1 MISLSVVRQAK
12 QRRWAVVAVA
22 AALLLAVPAIV
33 DAVRPAGQSIAAAR
47 LRDLVLRSVTAP
59 YQGHAQST
67 GSLALP
73 ELPNLA
79 DVSALFSS
87 TTSMRAWYA
96 GPDRYRVAVLTTAG
110 EHDVYRLPEGE
121 YTWDYGANALV
132 ELRGRPSVRLP
143 RASDLLPPE
152 LARWILG
159 SAPADA
165 VTSLPARRIAGIAAS
180 GLRLDP
186 ADPDTTIGRVG
197 LWADPVTGLPLRVEV
212 TARGQHAPG
221 LVTAFD
227 EVDQTVPT
235 VTTPQPAVGTG
246 FSVTDGPDI
255 ATALGTPGRARLPG
269 TLDGR
274 VMRAANVA
282 GVQGAALYGS
292 GLTTF
297 AVAGVRPDIA
307 RSAAD
312 SAAKAGGATVTLA
325 GGTGVF
331 LSITPLSLA
340 IVQPAGARRS
350 YLLAGLVTP
359 QVLRAAGDE
368 LSSMGRSSR

>member
-1 MISLSVVRQAK
+1 MQQAK

-22 AALLLAVPAIV
+22 AALLVAAPLLV
-33 DAVRPAGQSIAAAR
+33 DAVRPPTQSLDPGR
-47 LRDLVLRSVTAP
+47 LRELVLRSVTAP

-67 GSLALP
+67 GSLGLP

-79 DVSALFSS
+79 DVSALFSG

-110 EHDVYRLPEGE
+110 EHDIYRLPEGE
-121 YTWDYGANALV
+121 YTWDYSANALV
-132 ELRGRPSVRLP
+132 ELRGPPTVRLP

-152 LARWILG
+152 LARWLLQ
-159 SAPADA
+159 SAPAQA
-165 VTSLPARRIAGIAAS
+165 VTTLPPRRVAGITAS
-180 GLRLDP
+180 GLRVDP
-186 ADPDTTIGRVG
+186 DDPDTTIGQVDV
-197 LWADPVTGLPLRVEV
+197 WADPVTGLPVRVEV

-221 LVTAFD
+221 LVTEFD
-227 EVDQTVPT
+227 EVDQTAPL
-235 VTTPQPAVGTG
+235 VTAPQPAPGTG
-246 FSVTDGPDI
+246 YSVTDAPDI
-255 ATALGTPGRARLPG
+255 ASALGTLGRARLPA

-282 GVQGAALYGS
+282 GVQGAALYGA

-297 AVAGVRPDIA
+297 AVAAVRADIA

-312 SAAKAGGATVTLA
+312 SAAKAGGATVKLA

-331 LSITPLSLA
+331 LSIAPLSLA
-340 IVQPAGARRS
+340 IVQPYGARRG

-359 QVLRAAGDE
+359 PVLQAAGDE
-368 LSSMGRSSR
+368 LSRPGRSSR